1 MGPAVHAYREHLTE
15 LLRREAIYSESLIV
29 KFDYQRLASAQ
40 VFPLTLYSEI
50 APSNQQSV
58 LCAQRMAPLWSRSLV
73 VSCSRTHC
81 RGCTDLQSLV
91 TRRDRGNSVTQHA
104 GSVKKF

>member
-15 LLRREAIYSESLIV
+15 LLRREAIYSESVIV
-29 KFDYQRLASAQ
+29 NSAQ

-58 LCAQRMAPLWSRSLV
+58 LCAQRMAPLGV
-73 VSCSRTHC
+73 VP
-81 RGCTDLQSLV
+81 L
-91 TRRDRGNSVTQHA
+91 
-104 GSVKKF
+104 